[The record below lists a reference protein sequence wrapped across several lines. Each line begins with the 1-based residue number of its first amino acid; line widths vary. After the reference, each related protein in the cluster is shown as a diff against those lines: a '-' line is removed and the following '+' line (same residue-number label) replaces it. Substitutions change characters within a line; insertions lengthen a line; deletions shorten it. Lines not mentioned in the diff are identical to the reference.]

1 MPRRPLAPPATA
13 ARGRVLA
20 AAAIALVTVVVFFP
34 VLDARF
40 VNYDDP
46 VYVYEN
52 PPVREGLSGE
62 TLRWAWTTG
71 AAANWHPLTWMSHL
85 LDVSLFG
92 LKPAGHHGTS
102 LLLHAVNA
110 ALLFVL
116 LERAT
121 GRRGP
126 AAVVALLFAL
136 HPLHVQSVVW
146 VAERKD
152 VLSTLFWFAATWA
165 YLWYA
170 ERPSA
175 PRWAAVTVLFALGLT
190 AKPMLVTL
198 PFALA
203 LLDFWPLSRW
213 AQADGAARRR
223 LVLEKVPWLLLAAA
237 SSVVT
242 YLVQRAGRA
251 VGGFEQYPLG
261 TRLANAV
268 LACGAYLRKTLWPS
282 DLAVF
287 YPHPGTHVPWAAVAA
302 WALVLLGV
310 SAAAL
315 VLRRS
320 RPWLFVGW
328 FWFAGTLIPTLGLVQ
343 VGEQA
348 MADRYTYVPLV
359 GLFLVVAWGAA
370 ELVPG
375 RTAQAVLASVAV
387 LACATATRVR
397 ELPAW
402 RDSASLWTRALH
414 VTRDNYTAMLNLSAL
429 RIEQGRIRD
438 AGALLREA
446 VRLRPD
452 NSMIRSNLGLVL
464 THLGESDEAAVHY
477 RRALEL
483 EPNYPEAHSN
493 LGFWL
498 ATKGRREEAVAHWKE
513 AIRLEGEYAAPW
525 YNWGSLLAREGQWAE
540 AEEKLRRAIALRPD
554 YGEAHANLAVVL
566 WNTGRPD
573 EARREVAL
581 ARRFGYRP
589 PPGLVRMV
597 EGTAP

>member
-1 MPRRPLAPPATA
+1 MPRRPLDPPPSAVP
-13 ARGRVLA
+13 GPWMA
-20 AAAIALVTVVVFFP
+20 AAGITLATLVVFAP
-34 VLDARF
+34 LLSARF

-52 PPVREGLSGE
+52 GEVRSGLSAS
-62 TLRWAWTTG
+62 TLHWAWTTG

-92 LKPAGHHGTS
+92 LKPAGHHATS
-102 LLLHAVNA
+102 VLLHAVNA
-110 ALLFVL
+110 ALLFL
-116 LERAT
+116 LLDRAT
-121 GRRGP
+121 RRRGR

-136 HPLHVQSVVW
+136 HPLHAQSVAW
-146 VAERKD
+146 IAERKD

-165 YLWYA
+165 YVRHA
-170 ERPSA
+170 QAPSA
-175 PRWAAVTVLFALGLT
+175 SRWALVTVLFALGLT

-198 PFALA
+198 PFALL
-203 LLDFWPLSRW
+203 LLDFWPLP
-213 AQADGAARRR
+213 RRGWKS
-223 LVLEKVPWLLLAAA
+223 LVLKKLPWVGLAVA
-237 SSVVT
+237 SSMVT

-251 VGGFEQYPLG
+251 VGGFEQYPLPV
-261 TRLANAV
+261 RLGNAV

-287 YPHPGTHVPWAAVAA
+287 YPHPGAHLPWGEVALWGLLLAVI
-302 WALVLLGV
+302 
-310 SAAAL
+310 SAAA
-315 VLRRS
+315 VRERRP
-320 RPWLFVGW
+320 RPALFVGW
-328 FWFAGTLIPTLGLVQ
+328 FWFLGTLVPTLGLIQ

-359 GLFLVVAWGAA
+359 GIFLLAVWMLADRIPSRA
-370 ELVPG
+370 
-375 RTAQAVLASVAV
+375 AQAGLAAAVL
-387 LACATATRVR
+387 LACAGATRFR

-402 RDSASLWTRALH
+402 RDSATLWTRALEA
-414 VTRDNYTAMLNLSAL
+414 TQDNYTAMLNLSAL
-429 RIEQGRIRD
+429 RIEQGRIGD
-438 AGALLREA
+438 AAVLLREA

-452 NSMIRSNLGLVL
+452 NPMIRSNLGLVL
-464 THLGESDEAAVHY
+464 THLGQSDEAAVHY

-498 ATKGRREEAVAHWKE
+498 ATKGKTDEAVAHWKE
-513 AIRLEGEYAAPW
+513 AIRLAGDYAAPW
-525 YNWGSLLAREGQWAE
+525 YNWGSLLARQGQWAE
-540 AEEKLRRAIALRPD
+540 AEAKLRRALQLRPD

-566 WNTGRPD
+566 WNTGRQD

-581 ARRFGYRP
+581 ARKSGYRP

-597 EGTAP
+597 EGSAP